1 MERVSREDIP
11 KGMFENLMV
20 IENYI
25 NDSPLDLKL
34 LELIRLR
41 VAQVNNCTYCVNMH
55 RKELKDAGE
64 IDERI
69 ASLNDWRET
78 TLFSEKEKAVLN
90 FTEKLTKISS
100 EQIDDELIDSLSN
113 HFNKSE
119 ICYLTLAVSQI
130 NTWTRLMKTFNFPS

>member
-1 MERVSREDIP
+1 MERVSRQDIP
-11 KGMFENLMV
+11 KGMFENLMI

-25 NDSPLDLKL
+25 NDSPIELLL

-41 VAQVNNCTYCVNMH
+41 VAQINNCTYCVNMH
-55 RKELKDAGE
+55 RKELKDVGE
-64 IDERI
+64 IDQRI
-69 ASLNDWRET
+69 ASLNEWREVNH
-78 TLFSEKEKAVLN
+78 FSEKEKSVLN

-100 EQIDDELIDSLSN
+100 EQIDDDLIESLFN
-113 HFNKSE
+113 YFNKSE